1 MPKGEMIILG
11 NIFWDPPSQR
21 QRSCWKTRCDV
32 MAVYGVE
39 MSMGINGNKKGQ
51 YMFHLCA

>member
-1 MPKGEMIILG
+1 
-11 NIFWDPPSQR
+11 
-21 QRSCWKTRCDV
+21 